1 MTLQTLPDLIG
12 PHVRLRVMREDDAP
26 ALVRAAADGELW
38 TLKVTVVPSKDTVAA
53 YMKPALDGAKAGT
66 VIPYVVENAVTGV
79 PIGSTRFWKLDR
91 ANRTVEIGHTW
102 ISASCQRTAVNTEM
116 KLLMLTYA
124 FETLGCVRVQFQT
137 DELNA
142 KSRAA
147 IARLGA
153 KEEGI
158 LRNERIMPDGRVR
171 NTVMFSIL
179 DSEWPEV
186 KSKLLARLARR
197 GVLG

>member
-1 MTLQTLPDLIG
+1 MTAPTALDLTG
-12 PHVRLRVMREDDAP
+12 SHVRLRVMRAADAS
-26 ALVRAAADGELW
+26 ALVRAASDGELW
-38 TLKVTVVPSKDTVAA
+38 NLVVTVVPSAATVAA
-53 YMKPALDGAKAGT
+53 YMKPALDGFRAGT
-66 VIPYVVENAVTGV
+66 VIPYVIENITTGK

-91 ANRTVEIGHTW
+91 INRTVEIGHTW
-102 ISASCQRTAVNTEM
+102 ISASCQRTVVNTEI
-116 KLLMLTYA
+116 KLLMLTHA
-124 FETLGCVRVQFQT
+124 FETLNCVRVQFQT

-179 DSEWPEV
+179 DSEWPDV
-186 KSKLLARLARR
+186 KGKLSARLA
-197 GVLG
+197 G

>member
-1 MTLQTLPDLIG
+1 MTSQSPPDLIG
-12 PHVRLRVMREDDAP
+12 SHVRLRVMRDDDAP

-38 TLKVTVVPSKDTVAA
+38 TLKVTAVPSEATVAA
-53 YMKPALDGAKAGT
+53 YMKTALDGAKAGT
-66 VIPYVVENAVTGV
+66 VIPYVIETIATGE
-79 PIGSTRFWKLDR
+79 PIGSTRFWRLDR

-102 ISASCQRTAVNTEM
+102 ISASYQRTAVNTEM
-116 KLLMLTYA
+116 KLLMLTHA
-124 FETLGCVRVQFQT
+124 FETLSCVRVQFQT

-158 LRNERIMPDGRVR
+158 LRNERIMPDGRIR

-179 DSEWPEV
+179 DSEWPDV
-186 KSKLLARLARR
+186 KSKLSARLA
-197 GVLG
+197 G

>member
-1 MTLQTLPDLIG
+1 MISTVPPDLTGVHI
-12 PHVRLRVMREDDAP
+12 RLRPMRDDDAP
-26 ALVRAAADGELW
+26 VLVRAASDGQLW
-38 TLKVTVVPSKDTVAA
+38 TLWVTFVPSAETVAA
-53 YMKPALDGAKAGT
+53 YMKPALDGAREGT
-66 VIPYVVENAVTGV
+66 VIPYVIETVATGE

-91 ANRTVEIGHTW
+91 VNRTVEIGHTW
-102 ISASCQRTAVNTEM
+102 ISASYQRTAVNTEM
-116 KLLMLTYA
+116 KLLMLTHA
-124 FETLGCVRVQFQT
+124 FEAMNCVRVQFQT

-147 IARLGA
+147 IVRLGA

-179 DSEWPEV
+179 DSEWPDV
-186 KSKLLARLARR
+186 KSRLAARLA
-197 GVLG
+197 G

>member
-1 MTLQTLPDLIG
+1 MTASIASDLTG
-12 PHVRLRVMREDDAP
+12 SHVRLRVMRDDDAP
-26 ALVRAAADGELW
+26 VLVRAAADGELW
-38 TLKVTVVPSKDTVAA
+38 TLKVTAVPSETTVTA
-53 YMKPALDGAKAGT
+53 YMKTALDGAKTGT
-66 VIPYVVENAVTGV
+66 VIPYVIERIATGE

-102 ISASCQRTAVNTEM
+102 ISASYQRTAVNTEM
-116 KLLMLTYA
+116 KLLMLTHA
-124 FETLGCVRVQFQT
+124 FETLNCVRVQFQT

-179 DSEWPEV
+179 DSEWPDV
-186 KSKLLARLARR
+186 KSKLIARLA
-197 GVLG
+197 G

>member
-1 MTLQTLPDLIG
+1 MTG
-12 PHVRLRVMREDDAP
+12 SHVRLRLMREEDAA
-26 ALVRAAADGELW
+26 ALVRAASDGELW
-38 TLKVTVVPSKDTVAA
+38 NLVVTVVPSDATVAA
-53 YMKPALDGAKAGT
+53 YMKPALDGFRAGT
-66 VIPYVVENAVTGV
+66 VIPFVIENIATGA
-79 PIGSTRFWKLDR
+79 PIGATRFWKLDR

-102 ISASCQRTAVNTEM
+102 ISASYQRTAVNTEM

-124 FETLGCVRVQFQT
+124 FETLNCVRVQFQT
-137 DELNA
+137 DELNV

-158 LRNERIMPDGRVR
+158 LRNERLMPDGRIR

-179 DSEWPEV
+179 DSEWPDV
-186 KSKLLARLARR
+186 KSRLAARLA
-197 GVLG
+197 G

>member
-1 MTLQTLPDLIG
+1 MTQQTPPVLTG
-12 PHVRLRVMREDDAP
+12 SHVRLRLMREDDAA
-26 ALVRAAADGELW
+26 ALVRAASDGELW
-38 TLKVTVVPSKDTVAA
+38 NLVVTVVPSDTTVAA
-53 YMKPALDGAKAGT
+53 YMKPALDGFRAGT
-66 VIPYVVENAVTGV
+66 VIPYVIENIATGE

-102 ISASCQRTAVNTEM
+102 IATSYQRTVVNTEM

-124 FETLGCVRVQFQT
+124 FETLNCVRVQFQT

-158 LRNERIMPDGRVR
+158 LRNERIMPDGRIR

-179 DSEWPEV
+179 DSEWPDV
-186 KSKLLARLARR
+186 KSRLVARLA
-197 GVLG
+197 G

>member
-1 MTLQTLPDLIG
+1 MISPDLTG
-12 PHVRLRVMREDDAP
+12 SHVRLRLMREDDAD
-26 ALVRAAADGELW
+26 ALVRAASDGELW
-38 TLKVTVVPSKDTVAA
+38 NLVVTVVPSDATVGA
-53 YMKPALDGAKAGT
+53 YMQPALDGFRVGT
-66 VIPYVVENAVTGV
+66 VIPYVIENIATGA
-79 PIGSTRFWKLDR
+79 PIGATRFWKLDR

-102 ISASCQRTAVNTEM
+102 ISASYQRTVVNTEM

-124 FETLGCVRVQFQT
+124 FETLNCVRVQFQT
-137 DELNA
+137 DELNV

-158 LRNERIMPDGRVR
+158 LRNERIMPDGRIR

-179 DSEWPEV
+179 DSEWPDV
-186 KSKLLARLARR
+186 KSKLAARLA
-197 GVLG
+197 G

>member
-1 MTLQTLPDLIG
+1 MTAPTAPDLIG
-12 PHVRLRVMREDDAP
+12 SRVRLRVMHEADAA
-26 ALVRAAADGELW
+26 ALVRAASDGELW
-38 TLKVTVVPSKDTVAA
+38 TLKVTFVPSEETVAA

-66 VIPYVVENAVTGV
+66 VIPYVIETIATGE

-102 ISASCQRTAVNTEM
+102 ISASYQRTAVNTEM

-124 FETLGCVRVQFQT
+124 FETLNCVRVQFQT
-137 DELNA
+137 DELNM

-179 DSEWPEV
+179 DSEWPDV
-186 KSKLLARLARR
+186 KSKLTARLA
-197 GVLG
+197 G

>member
-1 MTLQTLPDLIG
+1 MTASIASDLTG
-12 PHVRLRVMREDDAP
+12 SHVRLRAMRDDDAP
-26 ALVRAAADGELW
+26 ALVRAATDGELW
-38 TLKVTVVPSKDTVAA
+38 TLKVTAVPSETTVTA
-53 YMKPALDGAKAGT
+53 YMKTALDGAKTGT
-66 VIPYVVENAVTGV
+66 VIPYVIERIATGE

-102 ISASCQRTAVNTEM
+102 ISASYQRTAVNTEM
-116 KLLMLTYA
+116 KLLMLTHA
-124 FETLGCVRVQFQT
+124 FETLNCVRVQFQT

-179 DSEWPEV
+179 DSEWPDV
-186 KSKLLARLARR
+186 KSKLIARLA
-197 GVLG
+197 G

>member
-1 MTLQTLPDLIG
+1 MIPPDLTGTHI
-12 PHVRLRVMREDDAP
+12 RLRLMREDDAA
-26 ALVRAAADGELW
+26 ALVRAASDGELW
-38 TLKVTVVPSKDTVAA
+38 NLVITVVPSDATVAA
-53 YMKPALDGAKAGT
+53 YMKPALDGFRTGT
-66 VIPYVVENAVTGV
+66 VIPYVIENIATGG
-79 PIGSTRFWKLDR
+79 PIGATRFWKLDR

-102 ISASCQRTAVNTEM
+102 ISASYQRTAVNTEM

-124 FETLGCVRVQFQT
+124 FETLNCVRVQFQT

-153 KEEGI
+153 TEEGI

-179 DSEWPEV
+179 DSEWPDV
-186 KSKLLARLARR
+186 KSRLVARLA
-197 GVLG
+197 G

>member
-1 MTLQTLPDLIG
+1 MTAPTAPDLIG
-12 PHVRLRVMREDDAP
+12 SRVRLRVMHEADAA
-26 ALVRAAADGELW
+26 ALVRAASDGELW
-38 TLKVTVVPSKDTVAA
+38 TLKVTFVPSEETVAA
-53 YMKPALDGAKAGT
+53 YMKTALDGAKAGT
-66 VIPYVVENAVTGV
+66 AIPYVIETIATGE

-102 ISASCQRTAVNTEM
+102 ISASYQRTAVNTEM

-124 FETLGCVRVQFQT
+124 FEALNCVRVQFQT

-179 DSEWPEV
+179 DSEWPDV
-186 KSKLLARLARR
+186 KSKLTARLA
-197 GVLG
+197 G

>member
-1 MTLQTLPDLIG
+1 M
-12 PHVRLRVMREDDAP
+12 
-26 ALVRAAADGELW
+26 
-38 TLKVTVVPSKDTVAA
+38 PSEETVAA
-53 YMKPALDGAKAGT
+53 YMKTALDGAKAGT
-66 VIPYVVENAVTGV
+66 VIPYVIETIATGE

-102 ISASCQRTAVNTEM
+102 ISASYQRTAVNTEM

-124 FETLGCVRVQFQT
+124 FETLNCVRVQFQT
-137 DELNA
+137 DELNT

-179 DSEWPEV
+179 DSEWPDV
-186 KSKLLARLARR
+186 KSKLTARLA
-197 GVLG
+197 G

>member
-1 MTLQTLPDLIG
+1 MTHQTPPDLTG
-12 PHVRLRVMREDDAP
+12 SHVRLRLMREVDAV
-26 ALVRAAADGELW
+26 ALVRAASDGELW
-38 TLKVTVVPSKDTVAA
+38 NLVVTVVPSEATVAA
-53 YMKPALDGAKAGT
+53 YMKPALDGFHAGT
-66 VIPYVVENAVTGV
+66 VIPYVIESVATGEV
-79 PIGSTRFWKLDR
+79 IGSTRFWKLDL

-102 ISASCQRTAVNTEM
+102 ISASYQRTVVNTEM

-124 FETLGCVRVQFQT
+124 FETLNCVRVQFQT
-137 DELNA
+137 DELNT

-158 LRNERIMPDGRVR
+158 LRNERIMPDGRIR

-179 DSEWPEV
+179 DSEWPDV
-186 KSKLLARLARR
+186 KSRLAARLA
-197 GVLG
+197 G

>member
-1 MTLQTLPDLIG
+1 MTASIASDLTG
-12 PHVRLRVMREDDAP
+12 SHVRLRAMRDDDAP
-26 ALVRAAADGELW
+26 VLVRAAADGELW
-38 TLKVTVVPSKDTVAA
+38 TLKVTAVPSETTVTA
-53 YMKPALDGAKAGT
+53 YMKTALDGAKTGT
-66 VIPYVVENAVTGV
+66 VIPYVIERIATGE

-102 ISASCQRTAVNTEM
+102 ISASYQRTAVNTEM
-116 KLLMLTYA
+116 KLLMLTHA
-124 FETLGCVRVQFQT
+124 FETLNCVRVQFQT

-179 DSEWPEV
+179 DSEWPDV
-186 KSKLLARLARR
+186 KSKLIARLA
-197 GVLG
+197 G

>member
-1 MTLQTLPDLIG
+1 MTAPTAPDLIG
-12 PHVRLRVMREDDAP
+12 SRVRLRVMHEADAA
-26 ALVRAAADGELW
+26 ALVRAASDGELW
-38 TLKVTVVPSKDTVAA
+38 TLKVTFVPSEETVAA
-53 YMKPALDGAKAGT
+53 YMKTALDGAKAGT
-66 VIPYVVENAVTGV
+66 VIPYVIETIATGE

-102 ISASCQRTAVNTEM
+102 ISASYQRTAVNTEM

-124 FETLGCVRVQFQT
+124 FEALNCVRVQFQT
-137 DELNA
+137 DELNT

-179 DSEWPEV
+179 DSEWPDV
-186 KSKLLARLARR
+186 KSKLTARLA
-197 GVLG
+197 G

>member
-1 MTLQTLPDLIG
+1 MTSQSPPDLIG
-12 PHVRLRVMREDDAP
+12 SHVRLRVMRDDDAP

-38 TLKVTVVPSKDTVAA
+38 TLKVTAVPSEATVAA
-53 YMKPALDGAKAGT
+53 YMKTALDGAKAGT
-66 VIPYVVENAVTGV
+66 VIPYVIETIATGE
-79 PIGSTRFWKLDR
+79 PIGSTRFWRLDR
-91 ANRTVEIGHTW
+91 VNRTVEIGHTW
-102 ISASCQRTAVNTEM
+102 ISASYQRTAVNTEM
-116 KLLMLTYA
+116 KLLMLIHA
-124 FETLGCVRVQFQT
+124 FETLSCVRVQFQT

-158 LRNERIMPDGRVR
+158 LRNERIMPDGRIR

-179 DSEWPEV
+179 DSEWPDV
-186 KSKLLARLARR
+186 KSKLSARLA
-197 GVLG
+197 G

>member
-1 MTLQTLPDLIG
+1 
-12 PHVRLRVMREDDAP
+12 MRDDDAP

-38 TLKVTVVPSKDTVAA
+38 TLKVTAVPSEATVAA
-53 YMKPALDGAKAGT
+53 YMKTALDGAKAGT
-66 VIPYVVENAVTGV
+66 VIPYVIETIATGE
-79 PIGSTRFWKLDR
+79 PIGSTRFWRLDR

-102 ISASCQRTAVNTEM
+102 ISASYQRTAVNTEM
-116 KLLMLTYA
+116 KLLMLTHA
-124 FETLGCVRVQFQT
+124 FETLKRVRVQFQT

-158 LRNERIMPDGRVR
+158 LRNERIMPDGRIR

-179 DSEWPEV
+179 DSEWPDV
-186 KSKLLARLARR
+186 KSKLSARLA
-197 GVLG
+197 G

>member
-1 MTLQTLPDLIG
+1 MTVSDLTGSHI
-12 PHVRLRVMREDDAP
+12 RLRVMREDDAA
-26 ALVRAAADGELW
+26 ALVRAASDGELW
-38 TLKVTVVPSKDTVAA
+38 NLAVTVVPSDKTVAA
-53 YMKPALDGAKAGT
+53 YMKPALDGFRADT
-66 VIPYVVENAVTGV
+66 VIPYVIENIATREI
-79 PIGSTRFWKLDR
+79 IGSTRFWKLDR
-91 ANRTVEIGHTW
+91 VNRTVEIGHTW
-102 ISASCQRTAVNTEM
+102 IAASYQRTVVNTEM

-124 FETLGCVRVQFQT
+124 FETLNCVRVQFQT

-158 LRNERIMPDGRVR
+158 LRNERIMPDGRIR

-179 DSEWPEV
+179 DSEWPDV
-186 KSKLLARLARR
+186 KSKLVARLA
-197 GVLG
+197 G

>member
-1 MTLQTLPDLIG
+1 MTASIASDLTG
-12 PHVRLRVMREDDAP
+12 SHVRLRAMRDDDAP
-26 ALVRAAADGELW
+26 ALVRAATDGELW
-38 TLKVTVVPSKDTVAA
+38 TLKGTAVPSETTVTA
-53 YMKPALDGAKAGT
+53 YMKTALDAAKTGT
-66 VIPYVVENAVTGV
+66 VIPYVIERIATGE
-79 PIGSTRFWKLDR
+79 PIGSSRFWKLDR
-91 ANRTVEIGHTW
+91 GNRTVENGHTRG
-102 ISASCQRTAVNTEM
+102 SASYQRTAVNTEM
-116 KLLMLTYA
+116 KLLMLTHA
-124 FETLGCVRVQFQT
+124 FETLNCVRVQFQT

-179 DSEWPEV
+179 DSEWPDV
-186 KSKLLARLARR
+186 KSKLIARLA
-197 GVLG
+197 G

>member
-1 MTLQTLPDLIG
+1 MDLKADTMTAPDLTG
-12 PHVRLRVMREDDAP
+12 SHVRLRMMRDDDAP
-26 ALVRAAADGELW
+26 TLVRAASDGQLW
-38 TLKVTVVPSKDTVAA
+38 TLWVTFVPSEDTVAA
-53 YMKPALDGAKAGT
+53 YMKPAMEGAKAGT
-66 VIPYVVENAVTGV
+66 VIPYVVENIATGE

-102 ISASCQRTAVNTEM
+102 ISASYQRTAVNTEM

-124 FETLGCVRVQFQT
+124 FETLNCVRVQFQT

-179 DSEWPEV
+179 DSEWPGV
-186 KSKLLARLARR
+186 KGGLLARLA
-197 GVLG
+197 G

>member
-1 MTLQTLPDLIG
+1 MTAPTAPDLIG
-12 PHVRLRVMREDDAP
+12 SRARLRVMREADSA
-26 ALVRAAADGELW
+26 ALVRAASDGELW
-38 TLKVTVVPSKDTVAA
+38 TLKVTFVPSEETVAA
-53 YMKPALDGAKAGT
+53 YMKTALDGAKAGT
-66 VIPYVVENAVTGV
+66 VIPYVIESIATGE

-102 ISASCQRTAVNTEM
+102 ISASYQRTAVNTEM

-124 FETLGCVRVQFQT
+124 FETLNCVRVQFQT
-137 DELNA
+137 DELNT

-147 IARLGA
+147 IVRLGA

-179 DSEWPEV
+179 DSEWPDV
-186 KSKLLARLARR
+186 KS
-197 GVLG
+197 

>member
-1 MTLQTLPDLIG
+1 
-12 PHVRLRVMREDDAP
+12 MRDDDAP
-26 ALVRAAADGELW
+26 ALVRAASDGQLW
-38 TLKVTVVPSKDTVAA
+38 TLWVTFVPSAETVGA
-53 YMKPALDGAKAGT
+53 YMKTALDGARDGT
-66 VIPYVVENAVTGV
+66 VIPYVIETVATGE

-102 ISASCQRTAVNTEM
+102 ISASYQRTAVNTEM
-116 KLLMLTYA
+116 KLLMLTHA
-124 FETLGCVRVQFQT
+124 FETMNCVRVQFQT

-147 IARLGA
+147 ITRLGA

-179 DSEWPEV
+179 DSEWPDV
-186 KSKLLARLARR
+186 KSRLAARLA
-197 GVLG
+197 G

>member
-1 MTLQTLPDLIG
+1 MTAPTAPDLIG
-12 PHVRLRVMREDDAP
+12 SRVRLRVMHEADA
-26 ALVRAAADGELW
+26 AVLVRAASDGKLW
-38 TLKVTVVPSKDTVAA
+38 TLKVTFVPSEETVAA
-53 YMKPALDGAKAGT
+53 YMKTALDGAKAGT
-66 VIPYVVENAVTGV
+66 VIPYVIESIATGE

-102 ISASCQRTAVNTEM
+102 ISASYQRTAVNTEM

-124 FETLGCVRVQFQT
+124 FETLNCVRVQFQT
-137 DELNA
+137 DELNT

-179 DSEWPEV
+179 DSEWPDV
-186 KSKLLARLARR
+186 KSKLTARLA
-197 GVLG
+197 G

>member
-1 MTLQTLPDLIG
+1 MTAQAPSDLIG
-12 PHVRLRVMREDDAP
+12 SHVRLRVMGEDDAP

-38 TLKVTVVPSKDTVAA
+38 TLKVTVVPSRDTVAA

-66 VIPYVVENAVTGV
+66 VIPYVAESVATGV

-124 FETLGCVRVQFQT
+124 FETLGCLRVQFQT

-186 KSKLLARLARR
+186 KSNLLARLA
-197 GVLG
+197 G

>member
-1 MTLQTLPDLIG
+1 MTSQSPPDLIG
-12 PHVRLRVMREDDAP
+12 SHVRLRVMRDDDAP

-38 TLKVTVVPSKDTVAA
+38 TLKVTAVPSEATVAA
-53 YMKPALDGAKAGT
+53 YMKTALDGAKAGT
-66 VIPYVVENAVTGV
+66 VIPYVIETIATGE
-79 PIGSTRFWKLDR
+79 PIGSTRFWRLDR
-91 ANRTVEIGHTW
+91 VNRTVEIGHTW
-102 ISASCQRTAVNTEM
+102 ISASYQRTAVNTEM
-116 KLLMLTYA
+116 KLLMLTHA
-124 FETLGCVRVQFQT
+124 FETLSCVRVQFQT

-158 LRNERIMPDGRVR
+158 LRNERIMPDGRIR

-179 DSEWPEV
+179 DSEWPDV
-186 KSKLLARLARR
+186 KSKLSARLA
-197 GVLG
+197 G

>member
-1 MTLQTLPDLIG
+1 MIAPDLTG
-12 PHVRLRVMREDDAP
+12 SHVRLRLMREADAS

-38 TLKVTVVPSKDTVAA
+38 NLVVTVVPSEATVVA
-53 YMKPALDGAKAGT
+53 YMKPALDGFRAGT
-66 VIPYVVENAVTGV
+66 VIPYVIEDIASGEA
-79 PIGSTRFWKLDR
+79 IGATRFWKLDP

-102 ISASCQRTAVNTEM
+102 ISASYQRTMVNTEM

-147 IARLGA
+147 ITRLGA
-153 KEEGI
+153 KEEGV
-158 LRNERIMPDGRVR
+158 LRNERIMPDGRIR

-179 DSEWPEV
+179 DSEWPDV
-186 KSKLLARLARR
+186 KSRLVARLA
-197 GVLG
+197 G

>member
-1 MTLQTLPDLIG
+1 MTAPTAPDLIG
-12 PHVRLRVMREDDAP
+12 SCVRLRVMCEADAP

-38 TLKVTVVPSKDTVAA
+38 TLKVTFVPSEETVAA
-53 YMKPALDGAKAGT
+53 YMKTALDGAKAGT
-66 VIPYVVENAVTGV
+66 VIPYVIERIATGE

-91 ANRTVEIGHTW
+91 DNRTVEIGHTW
-102 ISASCQRTAVNTEM
+102 ISASYQRTAVNTEM
-116 KLLMLTYA
+116 KLLMLAYA
-124 FETLGCVRVQFQT
+124 FETLNCVRVQFQT

-179 DSEWPEV
+179 DSEWPDV
-186 KSKLLARLARR
+186 KSRLTARLA
-197 GVLG
+197 G